1 MACSQVLA
9 EREEWCEIFV
19 SYGIGRVLPKFQNHC
34 QIIYSLSIFT
44 TEPGKNLR

>member
-19 SYGIGRVLPKFQNHC
+19 SYGIGRVLPNIKKHC
-34 QIIYSLSIFT
+34 QIIHFLTVFA